1 MNAAPLW
8 QQRALTDTRP
18 SPWKNGGGT
27 TRELLAWPDPD
38 DWTVRMSVAQVDA
51 DGPFSRFEGIT
62 RWFAVLS
69 GAGVRLHMRDTDQH
83 HSLDRSSA
91 PLQFDGALALDCR
104 LLDGPTQDFNLMVR
118 SARHPW
124 TRMQRVQGQT
134 TWQGNAPSLLAV
146 WANAAPALLE
156 WPGQAALVIA
166 PGTLAWA
173 TTASTSTRA
182 AQEPHH
188 SLSVRSADALFMEIA
203 L

>member
-8 QQRALTDTRP
+8 QQRALTGTRP

-69 GAGVRLHMRDTDQH
+69 GAGVRLHMRETDQH

-91 PLQFDGALALDCR
+91 PLQFDGALALDCQ
-104 LLDGPTQDFNLMVR
+104 LQDGPTQDFNLMVR
-118 SARHPW
+118 SLRHQR
-124 TRMQRVQGQT
+124 TRMRRVRGALDLQGLR
-134 TWQGNAPSLLAV
+134 PSLLAV
-146 WANAAPALLE
+146 WANTAPASIEGPDPASLR
-156 WPGQAALVIA
+156 IA
-166 PGTLAWA
+166 PGTLAWTLCA
-173 TTASTSTRA
+173 TPGPQHA
-182 AQEPHH
+182 
-188 SLSVRSADALFMEIA
+188 LVVRGADALLMEIS